1 MSVETQNQQN
11 SEESDNRALLDDTQD
26 DGPPPLILD
35 VESVVS
41 EEMEKGEHETKGK
54 YLRDYYLT
62 ISHNL
67 YCYKIKKAVNV
78 KIYDSPF
85 IDGF

>member
-11 SEESDNRALLDDTQD
+11 SEESDNRALLDDPQD

-54 YLRDYYLT
+54 YLRCYY
-62 ISHNL
+62 
-67 YCYKIKKAVNV
+67 VNHFTQ
-78 KIYDSPF
+78 F
-85 IDGF
+85 ILLQN